1 MKNIN
6 DLVNSQLSSRIKS
19 NDKLSDFVY
28 SLLHLNKEKHKLWV
42 ITKQQKLT
50 ILTDNPYLATQIN
63 YQKETIFQEMNRRYL
78 LNLKTSKV
86 KIIPPTGSV
95 EKIKEERFVISKKTS
110 EVLKNIAGDI
120 EDEALK
126 QQLLKL
132 SNAALNNK
140 K

>member
-63 YQKETIFQEMNRRYL
+63 YQKETICKELNRRYL

-95 EKIKEERFVISKKTS
+95 EKIQEERFVISEKTS

-126 QQLLKL
+126 DQLLKL